1 LAQYVTTFRKIAA
14 ERAVFFSMYA
24 DYEDVPLKI

>member
-1 LAQYVTTFRKIAA
+1 LAQYVTMFRKIAA

-24 DYEDVPLKI
+24 NYEDIPL